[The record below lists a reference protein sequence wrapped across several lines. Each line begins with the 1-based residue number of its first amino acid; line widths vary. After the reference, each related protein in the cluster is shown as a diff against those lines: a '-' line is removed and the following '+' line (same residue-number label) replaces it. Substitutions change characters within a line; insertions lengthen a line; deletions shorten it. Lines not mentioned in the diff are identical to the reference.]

1 MLKMKKSL
9 IMMFILTAFTCFSQE
24 MLQNKTATVV
34 TFTIRNFGFN
44 VAGSFKAVAIS
55 SNFNAAPVKESF
67 FNAVLRVNSIFT
79 DSEARDAHLLAP
91 DYFDAVKYP
100 KIVFESKAIEK
111 ITASK
116 YLLKGIL
123 RIKGVEK
130 KVETFLKIRS
140 SKNGNIFSANFV
152 LDRRDFGVGSSSLV
166 LSDNVNIKMKYV
178 TIKN

>member
-1 MLKMKKSL
+1 M
-9 IMMFILTAFTCFSQE
+9 
-24 MLQNKTATVV
+24 
-34 TFTIRNFGFN
+34 
-44 VAGSFKAVAIS
+44 
-55 SNFNAAPVKESF
+55 
-67 FNAVLRVNSIFT
+67 
-79 DSEARDAHLLAP
+79 
-91 DYFDAVKYP
+91 
-100 KIVFESKAIEK
+100 FESKAIEK

-116 YLLKGIL
+116 YLLRGIL